1 MATKSTPLTA
11 SSTIGTWLQ
20 DPEGG
25 PLIRKLLEKGG
36 FGESTLAPV
45 RDLPLQQLVAL
56 SRASCPRAW
65 LMPRINLTGS
75 FKHAADGTSDD
86 AGGRSRR
93 HRERQLGSRVAWQRL
108 RPCIL
113 GLQAR
118 HRQADSAAFMYG
130 PRHSGKRHRTRRRR
144 DWHPDASNDLRVR
157 PRTSR
162 PFLNLIPPLA
172 TAEHLAAS
180 ITLPLS
186 DDAANIN
193 GATLPSDGGWSV

>member
-20 DPEGG
+20 DPDGG
-25 PLIRKLLEKGG
+25 ALIRKLLEKGG
-36 FGESTLAPV
+36 FDESTLAPV

-144 DWHPDASNDLRVR
+144 DWHPDASNDLRVG

-162 PFLNLIPPLA
+162 PVPEPDSAFGDGGASGRID
-172 TAEHLAAS
+172 HL
-180 ITLPLS
+180 LLS

-193 GATLPSDGGWSV
+193 GAILPSDGGWSV